1 VFTLKNKRILILS
14 PHPDDEVFGCGGLI
28 ARAKDE
34 GSEIYVL
41 YFTIGTTKDFSK
53 KGETTYE
60 ARLKELKA
68 ATKML
73 GLNGYR
79 IALPEDCHLRLDT
92 VPQRTLIN
100 EIERGEKIS
109 LEALK
114 PDILLLPIEDD
125 YNQDHRAIYEAAITA
140 TRPSS
145 KKHKHFQPIVLTY
158 ELPYATWGINTTQL
172 PPNVYIEL
180 SKDDLG
186 RKIDALKCYKSQLK
200 ANDAPLSVHGVKSLA
215 TLRGVQ
221 CGSLYAEAYTA
232 KRIAF

>member
-114 PDILLLPIEDD
+114 PDILLL
-125 YNQDHRAIYEAAITA
+125 
-140 TRPSS
+140 
-145 KKHKHFQPIVLTY
+145 KHKHFQPIVLTY